1 MFEIGSSE
9 EEVFTISAAT
19 FDRMKNPPR
28 GREGGSPGMKGNA
41 GLTDGTPFTDKAV
54 YRVPPGERILL
65 ELPGGGGLGDPQNRE
80 IHKIEED
87 LEAGYISR
95 KGAKKDYGYGE

>member
-1 MFEIGSSE
+1 MENQEQKEGSDLFQLYDLKV
-9 EEVFTISAAT
+9 EVLSGEKPMIC
-19 FDRMKNPPR
+19 DHQQ
-28 GREGGSPGMKGNA
+28 
-41 GLTDGTPFTDKAV
+41 AV

-65 ELPGGGGLGDPQNRE
+65 ELPGGGGLGNPQNRE

-95 KGAKKDYGYGE
+95 EGAKKDYGYGK